1 MIVVTKEQLDYLKE
15 RGLDI
20 SAPLERGELQEVL
33 DVIDDE
39 IVCLIQNDEDRWGVE
54 IGKLQKIWDDIY
66 YASGM
71 QM

>member
-33 DVIDDE
+33 DIIDDE
-39 IVCLIQNDEDRWGVE
+39 IVCLIQNDEYRWRVE
-54 IGKLQKIWDDIY
+54 IAKLQRIWDDIY
-66 YASGM
+66 YAN
-71 QM
+71 